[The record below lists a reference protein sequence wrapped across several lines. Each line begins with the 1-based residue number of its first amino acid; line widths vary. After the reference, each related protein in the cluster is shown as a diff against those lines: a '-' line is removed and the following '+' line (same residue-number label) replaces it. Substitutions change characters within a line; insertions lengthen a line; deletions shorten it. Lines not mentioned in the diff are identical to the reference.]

1 MKAKP
6 LFVTCLLVACAFGL
20 LVMSPLTF
28 AQGGQGQP
36 TPTPQV
42 GTLVPPT
49 PIIVA
54 TPTPTPQAAA
64 VSGIRTL
71 QDTGKIRVGV
81 RYNVPPFS
89 WLDDKGEVNGYEAE
103 LMQAIAVDLKVE
115 VEFVQVT
122 AETQRQALLS
132 GQVDV
137 LIGEQIHTRDGE
149 QWMEYSHPYYYNEQR
164 IVIRQGDPYGRIAD
178 LANHRVSVIAGSRGE
193 EAMGLWMAQNGTG
206 MELVRYLTQD
216 DALDALA
223 NGEVDAMV
231 GELDDLSRAGRQ
243 NMSLLGEVVRFDF
256 YAIAFRRHDVN
267 LRNPINRAIQRL
279 YASGR
284 VVEIAEKWFPDKDI
298 NFAALIPVYD
308 NFAGD
313 TREVKDFPPDIPS
326 PNQSVMDKIR
336 NGEAITVAGVSLN
349 DTDPLYKRFLDPLNR
364 EIMYEM
370 GRRWGVTIV
379 FLPDTADTGVD
390 LVANGQADIAV
401 NVRPRWDGADRA
413 DYSLPYHYH
422 KHQILVVKDGR
433 YDGGINSFRGGS
445 WIGYYEDTPAD
456 GERLEFLVDFLR
468 ISPAIYRFISN
479 QQVIEEI
486 FDQRNVDGIFAD
498 SIRLQAL
505 TIEQPRNAWAV
516 LPNFEDLFGPIVMAT
531 PRNDADFLTL
541 VNWTLA
547 DMYRDGTLAS
557 IWTANYPAVPLFPG
571 QDVPPF
577 VPDWAGVGDFLYQQA
592 AE

>member
-1 MKAKP
+1 MKAKS
-6 LFVTCLLVACAFGL
+6 LFLTCLLITSTFGL
-20 LVMSPLTF
+20 LLISPLAF
-28 AQGGQGQP
+28 AQSGQGQP

-49 PIIVA
+49 PITVA

-71 QDTGKIRVGV
+71 QESGKIRVGV
-81 RYNVPPFS
+81 RFNVPPFS
-89 WLDDKGEVNGYEAE
+89 WLDDKGEVNGYETE
-103 LMQAIAVDLKVE
+103 LIRAIAVDLKVE

-122 AETQRQALLS
+122 SETQLQVLLS
-132 GQVDV
+132 GQADL
-137 LIGEQIHTRDGE
+137 LIGEQIHTRDAE
-149 QWMEYSHPYYYNEQR
+149 QWVEFSHPYYYNEQR
-164 IVIRQGDPYGRIAD
+164 VVIRQDDPYGRIVD
-178 LANHRVSVIAGSRGE
+178 LANRRVSVIAGSRGE
-193 EAMGLWMAQNGTG
+193 EAMGLWLAQNGTG

-243 NMSLLGEVVRFDF
+243 NMSLIAEVLRYDF

-284 VVEIAEKWFPDKDI
+284 VMEIAEEWFPDKDI

-313 TREVKDFPPDIPS
+313 TREINDFPPDIPMLT
-326 PNQSVMDKIR
+326 QSVMDKIR
-336 NGEAITVAGVSLN
+336 RNEAITVAGVSLN
-349 DTDPLYKRFLDPLNR
+349 ESDPLHKRFLDPLSR
-364 EIMYEM
+364 EILYEM
-370 GRRWGVTIV
+370 GRRWGATIV
-379 FLPDTADTGVD
+379 FLPDTTDTGVD

-422 KHQILVVKDGR
+422 KYQILVVKDGR
-433 YDGGINSFRGGS
+433 YDGGISSFRGGS
-445 WIGYYEDTPAD
+445 WIGYYEDTPID
-456 GERLEFLVDFLR
+456 EERLNFIVDFTN
-468 ISPAIYRFISN
+468 ISPGIYRFISN

-486 FDQRNVDGIFAD
+486 FTNRNVDGIFAD

-505 TIEQPRNAWAV
+505 TVEYPRNAWAV
-516 LPNFEDLFGPIVMAT
+516 LPNFEYLFGPIVMAT

-547 DMYRDGTLAS
+547 DMYRDGTLAR
-557 IWTANYPAVPLFPG
+557 IWAANYPAVPLFSG

-577 VPDWAGVGDFLYQQA
+577 VPDWAGIGDFLYQQ
-592 AE
+592 

>member
-1 MKAKP
+1 MKAKS
-6 LFVTCLLVACAFGL
+6 LFVTSLLMACAFGL

-28 AQGGQGQP
+28 AQSGDP

-49 PIIVA
+49 PIPVS
-54 TPTPTPQAAA
+54 TPTPTPQADA

-89 WLDDKGEVNGYEAE
+89 WLDDKGEVNGYEVE
-103 LMQAIAVDLKVE
+103 LMQAVAVDLKVE

-122 AETQRQALLS
+122 SETQLRALLS
-132 GQVDV
+132 GQIDV
-137 LIGEQIHTRDGE
+137 LIGEQIHTRDAE
-149 QWMEYSHPYYYNEQR
+149 QWMEFSHPYYYNEQR
-164 IVIRQGDPYGRIAD
+164 MVIRQGDPYGRIAD

-193 EAMGLWMAQNGTG
+193 EAMGVWMSQNGTG
-206 MELVRYLTQD
+206 MDLVRYLTQD

-231 GELDDLSRAGRQ
+231 GELDDLTRAGRQ
-243 NMSLLGEVVRFDF
+243 NMSLIGETVRYDF
-256 YAIAFRRHDVN
+256 YAIAFRRNDVN
-267 LRNPINRAIQRL
+267 LRNPVNRAIQRL

-284 VVEIAEKWFPDKDI
+284 VTEIAEKWFPDKDI

-308 NFAGD
+308 NFDGD
-313 TREVKDFPPDIPS
+313 TREVKDFPPDMPLPAQTI
-326 PNQSVMDKIR
+326 MEKIHT
-336 NGEAITVAGVSLN
+336 GGVITVAGMSLN
-349 DTDPLYKRFLDPLNR
+349 ESDPLYKRFLDALNR

-370 GRRWGVTIV
+370 GRRWQVTIV
-379 FLPDTADTGVD
+379 FLPDTADNGVD
-390 LVANGQADIAV
+390 LVATGQADIAM
-401 NVRPRWDGADRA
+401 NVRPRWDGADRV

-433 YDGGINSFRGGS
+433 YDGGVNSFRGGS
-445 WIGYYEDTPAD
+445 WIGYYEDTATD
-456 GERLEFLVDFLR
+456 EERLNFLVGYLK

-479 QQVIEEI
+479 EQVVEQI
-486 FDQRNVDGIFAD
+486 FDERNVDGIFAD

-505 TIEQPRNAWAV
+505 TLEYPRNAWAV
-516 LPNFEDLFGPIVMAT
+516 LPNFEDLFRPIVMAT

-547 DMYRDGTLAS
+547 DMYRDGTLAA
-557 IWTANYPAVPLFPG
+557 IWTANYPAVPLFSG

-577 VPDWAGVGDFLYQQA
+577 IPNWAGVGDFLYQRNG
-592 AE
+592 E